1 MNLNTSLAW
10 QRRMATA
17 VGLLLAVPAL
27 ADEAPATVTRDLS
40 RYKEQAVNG
49 ELLLLIAYSI
59 LWLLIAGFAWR
70 LAGKQA
76 RTEAQLTA
84 LQRRLD
90 DSLAGGDAP

>member
-1 MNLNTSLAW
+1 MNLSPCVVW
-10 QRRMATA
+10 QRCM
-17 VGLLLAVPAL
+17 VLLMGLLLAVPAL
-27 ADEAPATVTRDLS
+27 ADEAPAAVTRDLS

-76 RTEAQLTA
+76 RTEAQLAA

-90 DSLAGGDAP
+90 GSPAGGDAP